1 MLIRALCLS
10 GFLAVSACST
20 VQSIPGV
27 PGGERE
33 DPASRLETI
42 LDARIVEGDILVIR
56 VASNGCTQKADFDV
70 TVRRRGGEHEV
81 TIERTREDYCRA
93 LLPEG
98 VEIPWGFEE
107 LGVRRGQQVRVV
119 NPVAG

>member
-1 MLIRALCLS
+1 MLIRALCFS
-10 GFLAVSACST
+10 GLLALSACSA

-33 DPASRLETI
+33 DATSRLETI
-42 LDARIVEGDILVIR
+42 LDARIVGNDILVVR
-56 VASNGCTQKADFDV
+56 VASNGCTQKADFAV

-107 LGVRRGQQVRVV
+107 LGVRPGSQVRVV